1 MKAKIIWNENMSFT
15 GVSGKN
21 SVAMDTKSPIGN
33 DTGASPKELVA
44 MAIGGCS
51 GLDIISLLKKYRQL
65 PTSFY
70 VDADVEQT
78 EAGKYPTV
86 FKAVLLDFQIEGEVE
101 ADKALEA
108 VTLSMTKYCGV
119 SAMIAKGCPI
129 TYKVTLNGKQ
139 IGEGK
144 AEFA

>member
-51 GLDIISLLKKYRQL
+51 GLDIIALLKKYKQL
-65 PTSFY
+65 PKSFY

-86 FKAVLLDFQIEGEVE
+86 FKSVFLDFQFEGEVDP
-101 ADKALEA
+101 DKALEA
-108 VTLSMTKYCGV
+108 VSLSMTKYCGV
-119 SAMIAKGCPI
+119 SAMIAQGCPI